1 MGQFIRKCGFA
12 GAGALLLTATPAFAG
27 GHVAGHGH
35 GFGGP
40 RMVGPGRAIVAA
52 PGPATIIRPGPGP
65 GFRPGPQ
72 AGFRPGPY
80 PGYRPGGY
88 GPRPNFFGAYGRF
101 GYDYGYAYPRRPYGP
116 AYGRGAFPNG
126 DFAFAVPA
134 APYGVSDYPAYP
146 EGYGDASYT
155 PTGYGVSYNVPPP
168 MWSAPKIIYIKG
180 NHAVRERF
188 VRSRQVIVVRG
199 SASVD

>member
-1 MGQFIRKCGFA
+1 MGQFIRKCGLA
-12 GAGALLLTATPAFAG
+12 GAGALLLAATPVFAG
-27 GHVAGHGH
+27 GHVVGRGQ

-40 RMVGPGRAIVAA
+40 RMIGPGRAIVAA
-52 PGPATIIRPGPGP
+52 PGPTIIRPGPGP
-65 GFRPGPQ
+65 GFRPGPHM
-72 AGFRPGPY
+72 
-80 PGYRPGGY
+80 GYRPGAY
-88 GPRPNFFGAYGRF
+88 GPRPTFFGAYGRF
-101 GYDYGYAYPRRPYGP
+101 GYDFGYAYPRRPYGP
-116 AYGRGAFPNG
+116 FHGRGAFPNG
-126 DFAFAVPA
+126 DFAYAMPI

-168 MWSAPKIIYIKG
+168 MWSPPKIIYIKG

-188 VRSRQVIVVRG
+188 VRPRQVIVVRG

>member
-1 MGQFIRKCGFA
+1 MGQVIRKCALA
-12 GAGALLLTATPAFAG
+12 GAGALLVAATPVLAG
-27 GHVAGHGH
+27 GHVAGQGH

-40 RMVGPGRAIVAA
+40 RMVGPGRAIVAN
-52 PGPATIIRPGPGP
+52 PGAATIIRPGPGP

-72 AGFRPGPY
+72 AGYRRPGY
-80 PGYRPGGY
+80 PGAY
-88 GPRPNFFGAYGRF
+88 GPRPGFFGAYGRF
-101 GYDYGYAYPRRPYGP
+101 GYDYGYALPRGPYGP
-116 AYGRGAFPNG
+116 VHGGGAFANG
-126 DFAFAVPA
+126 DFAYAMPV

-168 MWSAPKIIYIKG
+168 MWSPPKIIYIIG
-180 NHAVRERF
+180 NRAVRERF

-199 SASVD
+199 SATVD